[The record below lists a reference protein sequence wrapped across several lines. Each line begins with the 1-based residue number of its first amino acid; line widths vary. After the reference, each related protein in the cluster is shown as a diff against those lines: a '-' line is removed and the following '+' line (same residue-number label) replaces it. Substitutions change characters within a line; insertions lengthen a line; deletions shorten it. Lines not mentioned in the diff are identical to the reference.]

1 MHRQLN
7 NDKCQQIQHTANT
20 HHIVL
25 VDEDFIFSKNVEI
38 SERSLFSGD
47 YNSKVSSSYTAK
59 LILSVYRGTRIML
72 LQHGTRRVLYVCNW
86 HVNLSEKRGNGDQ
99 DHENVIEEAYE

>member
-1 MHRQLN
+1 MHHQLN

-38 SERSLFSGD
+38 SKRSLFSGD
-47 YNSKVSSSYTAK
+47 YNSIK
-59 LILSVYRGTRIML
+59 
-72 LQHGTRRVLYVCNW
+72 
-86 HVNLSEKRGNGDQ
+86 
-99 DHENVIEEAYE
+99 